1 MPNLI
6 QIETFLVQ
14 QENCIIFLYTD
25 SNKFSHKFFMNLNEK
40 VPTSNG
46 KFIQHQLQIPTLLL

>member
-25 SNKFSHKFFMNLNEK
+25 SNKFSQKFFMNLNEK

-46 KFIQHQLQIPTLLL
+46 KFIKHQL